1 MSFLEPIWDT
11 FLVHPLMGL
20 ALVAYSLVHDFGL
33 AIILVTV
40 AIRLAVYPLYRTQ
53 IRSQRAMQELGPAM
67 AELKR
72 KYGKDRG
79 RFAEEQMKLYK
90 EYGVNPAAGCLPLVL
105 QLPILFALYAA
116 LLQLGCGFGGGG
128 SNCPGLT
135 HDQAASLLGPLANF
149 MQNPVAPS
157 GTLDTTAHWLPW
169 ITEGLQKPDHLFF
182 NSIGPLPIIAGLAQL
197 VASVMAMP
205 AKPVASTDPN
215 QKMFQSMAYTFPLMT
230 VVLGAS
236 FPAGLTLYWIATTTF
251 QIVQQY
257 FVSGWGQLPKYLK
270 FLKNI
275 PTPADKELKRGT
287 AEILSEAREDMAKMD
302 KRAAADDDGD
312 SESDDNGNGNGN
324 GTTPAAGGQGQGRRR
339 GRRRG
344 KR

>member
-1 MSFLEPIWDT
+1 MSFLAGPWDT
-11 FLVHPLMGL
+11 FLVHPLMAI
-20 ALVAYSLVHDFGL
+20 ALVAYSVVHDFGL

-40 AIRLAVYPLYRTQ
+40 AIRLAVYPLYKTQ

-67 AELKR
+67 SELKR
-72 KYGKDRG
+72 KYGKDRA

-90 EYGVNPAAGCLPLVL
+90 EHGVNPAAGCLPLVL
-105 QLPILFALYAA
+105 QLPILFALYSA
-116 LLQLGCGFGGGG
+116 LLQLGCGLGGGG

-135 HDQAASLLGPLANF
+135 HDQVDSLLGPLTSF
-149 MQNPVAPS
+149 IQNPVAVG

-169 ITEGLQKPDHLFF
+169 LTNGLQHPDPLF
-182 NSIGPLPIIAGLAQL
+182 ILPVLAGAAQL
-197 VASVMAMP
+197 IASVMAMP
-205 AKPVASTDPN
+205 AKQVKSDDPN
-215 QKMFQSMAYTFPLMT
+215 QRMFQSMAYTFPLMT
-230 VVLGAS
+230 VVLGAQ
-236 FPAGLTLYWIATTTF
+236 FPSGLTLYWIATTLF

-270 FLKNI
+270 FLKNV
-275 PTPADKELKRGT
+275 PTPADKELRRGT

-302 KRAAADDDGD
+302 KRADADREGD
-312 SESDDNGNGNGN
+312 SESDDDNEANGN
-324 GTTPAAGGQGQGRRR
+324 GTTSAAATARGEGRRR

>member
-11 FLVHPLMGL
+11 FLVHPLMAI

-67 AELKR
+67 SELKR
-72 KYGKDRG
+72 KYGKDKA

-90 EYGVNPAAGCLPLVL
+90 EHGVNPAAGCLPLVL
-105 QLPILFALYAA
+105 QLPILFALYSA
-116 LLQLGCGFGGGG
+116 LTQLGCGLGGGG
-128 SNCPGLT
+128 SNCPGLMY
-135 HDQAASLLGPLANF
+135 DQAQSLLGPLTGF
-149 MQNPVAPS
+149 IQNPVAPG

-169 ITEGLQKPDHLFF
+169 LTNGLQHPDPLF
-182 NSIGPLPIIAGLAQL
+182 ILPVLAGAAQL

-205 AKPVASTDPN
+205 AKQVKSDDPN
-215 QKMFQSMAYTFPLMT
+215 QRMFQSMAYTFPLMT
-230 VVLGAS
+230 VVLGAQ
-236 FPAGLTLYWIATTTF
+236 FPSGLTLYWIATTLF

-287 AEILSEAREDMAKMD
+287 AEILEEAREDMAKMGA
-302 KRAAADDDGD
+302 RAAVDDTADNDE
-312 SESDDNGNGNGN
+312 SEGNGNGD
-324 GTTPAAGGQGQGRRR
+324 GTTPTARGEGRRR